1 MEGLQRLNNVEAW
14 SRRVGSI
21 TTSCFYCCIVMWLVP
36 LNVASADSAKSNAP
50 ISYKL
55 KADNTAAIALSKPIV
70 PPKRIVSL
78 NLCLDQLLLQWVPR
92 QRIQSVTY
100 HAANPAMSR
109 YAHKL
114 GDIAI
119 NRARV
124 EEIVP
129 LQPDVVLAG
138 QFGARHTV
146 QMLEQLGVRVETFA
160 LPRTIEEVKAHLLS
174 VGQVLGAVEKARSA
188 VAAIEEAQHR
198 AQHIDRSQLPTVL
211 YYSPNGITVG
221 AGTLESEMLQLAGF
235 RNLAVIHGRQG
246 FAHLSL
252 EQLLQWQPDW
262 VIVEG
267 ADQASFAMAQEY
279 LQHPALREYSQ
290 RVNWLTVPS
299 NLSVCRNTVF
309 SEIMQFYQHAKEG
322 HRVQNNQQDVTS

>member
-1 MEGLQRLNNVEAW
+1 MKGLQRPSGVEALL
-14 SRRVGSI
+14 RKIVSI
-21 TTSCFYCCIVMWLVP
+21 IASYGFYCGITVMP
-36 LNVASADSAKSNAP
+36 LGWAIADSTSSEKPESM
-50 ISYKL
+50 
-55 KADNTAAIALSKPIV
+55 NTAALTAPDRIV
-70 PPKRIVSL
+70 PPQRIVSL

-92 QRIQSVTY
+92 QRIESVTY

-109 YAHKL
+109 YADKL
-114 GDIAI
+114 GDIAV

-124 EEIVP
+124 EDIVP

-146 QMLEQLGVRVETFA
+146 QMLEQLGVRVEKFA

-174 VGQVLGAVEKARSA
+174 VGQVLGTVDKARSA
-188 VAAIEEAQHR
+188 VVAIEEAQHR
-198 AQHIDRSQLPTVL
+198 AQHIDRSQLPTAL
-211 YYSPNGITVG
+211 YYSPNGVTVG
-221 AGTLESEMLQLAGF
+221 TGTLESEMLQLAGF
-235 RNLAVIHGRQG
+235 RNLAVMHGRQG

-290 RVNWLTVPS
+290 RAHWLTVPS

-309 SEIMQFYQHAKEG
+309 SEIMQFYQRAKEDR
-322 HRVQNNQQDVTS
+322 RVQNKQRDVTP